1 MSQLLPSWRAGGF
14 PSTEPPGPPKQV
26 HKSATQTAPD
36 TSQQAVKSYC
46 LVARIDSVVF
56 NQNPDNQTVSYSQH
70 AKMFV
75 ETFNKNTCLAFL
87 AGSTNDAADLLRK
100 YLTAILDSYFS
111 ESYSRKDFSFYMATS
126 SIGTNG
132 AFSPEFP
139 LTDPSRIEL

>member
-1 MSQLLPSWRAGGF
+1 MSQLLPSRLAGGF
-14 PSTEPPGPPKQV
+14 PLTEPPGPPKQAY
-26 HKSATQTAPD
+26 KPDTQTASA
-36 TSQQAVKSYC
+36 TSQPATKSYC

-87 AGSTNDAADLLRK
+87 AGSVDEAADRLRK

-111 ESYSRKDFSFYMATS
+111 ESYSKKDFSFYMAIS

-139 LTDPSRIEL
+139 LTDPSRVEL

>member
-1 MSQLLPSWRAGGF
+1 MSQLLPSGLAGGF
-14 PSTEPPGPPKQV
+14 PSTEPPGPPKQAY
-26 HKSATQTAPD
+26 KPDTQTASA
-36 TSQQAVKSYC
+36 TSQPVTKSYC
-46 LVARIDSVVF
+46 LAARIDSVVF
-56 NQNPDNQTVSYSQH
+56 NQDPDNQTVSYSQH

-87 AGSTNDAADLLRK
+87 AGSVDEAADQLRK

-111 ESYSRKDFSFYMATS
+111 ESYSKKDFSFYMATS

-132 AFSPEFP
+132 AFSPAFP